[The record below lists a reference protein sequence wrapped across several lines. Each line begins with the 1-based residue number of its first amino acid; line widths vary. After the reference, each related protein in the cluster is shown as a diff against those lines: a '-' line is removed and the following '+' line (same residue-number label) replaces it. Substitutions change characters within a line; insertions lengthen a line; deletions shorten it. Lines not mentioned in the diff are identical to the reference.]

1 MWFVLFCLRLSSA
14 AKPNSVVLADF
25 QNLLNYL
32 LCSLNSVCN
41 IFWYTTL
48 LYKKWCNIV
57 ISGPAFV
64 WTMFALSILE
74 VMWFLSG
81 FYPRDCRDE
90 PSEVRV
96 KPHLPLRWWLAH
108 LNWFWRAVLPHSPD
122 HQPQGSPR
130 RRRIN
135 SPAVPRI
142 FKRWYLFP
150 FEASER
156 KSDPHVTLTQASPVL
171 IPDFV
176 GNNLVPTCIGESV
189 ELDVIPNSEYF

>member
-1 MWFVLFCLRLSSA
+1 MFKIKYFSESRIWFIIFPLCSSSA

-41 IFWYTTL
+41 IFRYTTL
-48 LYKKWCNIV
+48 LCKIWCNIV

-81 FYPRDCRDE
+81 FYPRDCRYE

-108 LNWFWRAVLPHSPD
+108 LSRFCRVVLP
-122 HQPQGSPR
+122 Q
-130 RRRIN
+130 
-135 SPAVPRI
+135 
-142 FKRWYLFP
+142 L
-150 FEASER
+150 ASEQQ
-156 KSDPHVTLTQASPVL
+156 STPENTNLTEKPVFPKTWPQAL
-171 IPDFV
+171 LCKMRWFV
-176 GNNLVPTCIGESV
+176 KDCA
-189 ELDVIPNSEYF
+189 